1 MLNDVMSKPR
11 LQNLIFIHFPYLLYE
26 NPSFIIVSAETEYFS
41 TRSWYRNI
49 NFLKPRSWNATDL
62 LIYSYWRASATIPDL
77 TLRCFL
83 KNFPFIILLWL
94 SCIWRIRIWIWIH
107 WLCWFRNGVFFKR
120 LMTLTGKSILYN
132 FFLFKSRF
140 CSWLHEKQEKS
151 ELSCVVQSLTSISNN
166 LPSLRWHWPLTLKI
180 NKVPD
185 SLKD

>member
-49 NFLKPRSWNATDL
+49 NFLKCDHPTIRYHPRFN
-62 LIYSYWRASATIPDL
+62 L
-77 TLRCFL
+77 TFFPQ
-83 KNFPFIILLWL
+83 NFPCIILLWL

-120 LMTLTGKSILYN
+120 LMTLTEKSILYN

-140 CSWLHEKQEKS
+140 CSWLREKQEKS

>member
-1 MLNDVMSKPR
+1 LVSEYKLFKVKILKCDRFINILVLKGFRYHPMFNLTFFP
-11 LQNLIFIHFPYLLYE
+11 QN
-26 NPSFIIVSAETEYFS
+26 FS
-41 TRSWYRNI
+41 
-49 NFLKPRSWNATDL
+49 
-62 LIYSYWRASATIPDL
+62 
-77 TLRCFL
+77 
-83 KNFPFIILLWL
+83 FIILLCL

-120 LMTLTGKSILYN
+120 LMTLTEKSILYN

-140 CSWLHEKQEKS
+140 CSWLREKQEKS